1 VETEQGRD
9 KLDALLRE
17 ANVFRLRGQAEE
29 AEARCRAALELAP
42 EDATALEMMGDL
54 VRGRGQTEA
63 AADFYKRAVAAA
75 PGRPSP
81 EKKYAEV
88 TLELADRA
96 RQREVVDL
104 LLEPAISPQQQRR
117 NVMTAFLLSAF
128 FPGLGQFYNR
138 EGIKGALLVV
148 SSLACLALGGDQLM
162 RLLLTVATT
171 RPSGEVNSMG
181 AWLGLLSGV
190 LWIYAV
196 IDAVVTAQKRNAG
209 AGPLG

>member
-1 VETEQGRD
+1 VETEQSRE
-9 KLDALLRE
+9 KLDGLLRE
-17 ANVFRLRGQAEE
+17 ANVFRVRGQVEE
-29 AEARCRAALELAP
+29 AEARCRAVLALAP

-54 VRGRGQTEA
+54 LRGRAQTEA
-63 AADFYKRAVAAA
+63 AAEFYKRALAAA

-81 EKKYAEV
+81 EKKYAELA
-88 TLELADRA
+88 LELADRA
-96 RQREVVDL
+96 RLRDAADML
-104 LLEPAISPQQQRR
+104 LQHPVAPPQQRR
-117 NVMTAFLLSAF
+117 NVMMALLLSGL

-138 EGIKGALLVV
+138 EGRKGTLLVV
-148 SSLACLALGGDQLM
+148 GSLICMALGLDQLM

-171 RPSGEVNSMG
+171 RPSGEVNSLG
-181 AWLGLLSGV
+181 AWLGLLFGV